1 VPGDVLGRRPHVD
14 QQELVTVEP
23 LEQLLTADHGHLV
36 AIAEVRIG
44 QIFQAGDLTGGDPAH
59 GPPQVQHVVRGE
71 PTAGSRPSSVLVAA
85 DNHFSDQTLE
95 AEAGAVTVHVTNT
108 DPIMHTFV
116 VPELDVILAVP
127 NDSQRRVTFEAPPR
141 RVRLPRRNHTR
152 RHARHAEGQVTAMDR
167 RRWTTISGL
176 AALAGG
182 LAWIAKLAV
191 IVATD
196 GAQTDTGAAG
206 VAFLLGAVLLC
217 VGAATAALAATH
229 GRPKLAVIS
238 AVVLSPVALAVT
250 FVAIQTVVVTAAANV
265 EPDYLR
271 AEAGVLVTALL
282 ATAWGLGRAVTAS
295 RRRPI
300 VPN

>member
-1 VPGDVLGRRPHVD
+1 
-14 QQELVTVEP
+14 
-23 LEQLLTADHGHLV
+23 
-36 AIAEVRIG
+36 
-44 QIFQAGDLTGGDPAH
+44 
-59 GPPQVQHVVRGE
+59 
-71 PTAGSRPSSVLVAA
+71 
-85 DNHFSDQTLE
+85 
-95 AEAGAVTVHVTNT
+95 
-108 DPIMHTFV
+108 
-116 VPELDVILAVP
+116 
-127 NDSQRRVTFEAPPR
+127 
-141 RVRLPRRNHTR
+141 
-152 RHARHAEGQVTAMDR
+152 MDR

-191 IVATD
+191 IVAIN

-206 VAFLLGAVLLC
+206 VAFLLGA
-217 VGAATAALAATH
+217 AT
-229 GRPKLAVIS
+229 G
-238 AVVLSPVALAVT
+238 
-250 FVAIQTVVVTAAANV
+250 AANV